1 VKAAPL
7 QNEHARAA
15 MAKIVARTGPIPARQ
30 RGGKMFE
37 FVAVRRMWIARAPRG
52 ARFVAGAVASAALAL
67 SALPAAAQSADQY
80 PARPVKMLVP
90 YAPGGATDIIA
101 RHVANKLNEM
111 FSQGFVVENRPG
123 ASGNIALEAA
133 VKAAPDGYT
142 LFVGNVSTNTI
153 NENLFAQ
160 NMQFRPSRD
169 LIGIT
174 KLVEI
179 PHVLAVSPAFPANTV
194 AEFIDLAKKSPG
206 KYNYAS
212 ASLGSYPHLDMMKL
226 LKASGT
232 DMTHVPYKG
241 GAGQMIPSLITN
253 ETQIAFIN
261 LSSTI
266 EHIKAGK
273 IRTIAAVPSSR
284 LPELPNLATMAE
296 QGYPGIGTNAWQGMF
311 APAAT
316 PKPVVDKLY
325 SSVASILLKP
335 EMKEMLARQMLTVTL
350 SKSPQDFTEL
360 VQKETREWGDF
371 IRDNKIKID

>member
-1 VKAAPL
+1 MT
-7 QNEHARAA
+7 QS
-15 MAKIVARTGPIPARQ
+15 T
-30 RGGKMFE
+30 
-37 FVAVRRMWIARAPRG
+37 AVRTLRS
-52 ARFVAGAVASAALAL
+52 VAGAIAAAACVI
-67 SALPAAAQSADQY
+67 SALPAAAQTADQY
-80 PARPVKMLVP
+80 PSRPVKILVP

-101 RHVANKLNEM
+101 RHVSNKLNEM
-111 FSQGFVVENRPG
+111 YSQGFVVENRPG

-160 NMQFRPSRD
+160 HMQFRPSRD
-169 LIGIT
+169 LVGIT

-179 PHVLAVSPAFPANTV
+179 PHILAVSPAFPANTV
-194 AEFIDLAKKSPG
+194 AEAIDLAKRNPG

-212 ASLGSYPHLDMMKL
+212 ASLGSYPHLDMLKL

-273 IRTIAAVPSSR
+273 IRAIAAVPATR
-284 LPELPNLATMAE
+284 LPELPNVPTLAE

-311 APAAT
+311 APVAT
-316 PKPVVDKLY
+316 PKPIVDKLY
-325 SSVASILLKP
+325 GAVAAVLSKP
-335 EMKEMLARQMLTVTL
+335 EMKEMLAKQMLTVTL

-371 IRDNKIKID
+371 IRENKIKVD

>member
-1 VKAAPL
+1 MT
-7 QNEHARAA
+7 QFIN
-15 MAKIVARTGPIPARQ
+15 
-30 RGGKMFE
+30 
-37 FVAVRRMWIARAPRG
+37 RAPRA
-52 ARFVAGAVASAALAL
+52 ARFAVGFVVSAVLVLWAF
-67 SALPAAAQSADQY
+67 PAAAQGADQY
-80 PARPVKMLVP
+80 PNRPVKLLVP

-101 RHVANKLNEM
+101 RHVSNKLNEL
-111 FSQGFVVENRPG
+111 FGQGFLVENRPG

-160 NMQFRPSRD
+160 HMQFRPSRD
-169 LIGIT
+169 LVGVT

-179 PHVLAVSPAFPANTV
+179 PHVLAVSPAFPSHTV
-194 AEFIDLAKKSPG
+194 ADVIALAKKSPG

-212 ASLGSYPHLDMMKL
+212 AGLGSYPHLDMMKF
-226 LKASGT
+226 LKAAGI

-273 IRTIAAVPSSR
+273 LRVVAAVPSTR
-284 LPELPNLATMAE
+284 LPELPNVATMAE
-296 QGYPGIGTNAWQGMF
+296 QGYAGIGTNAWQGMF
-311 APAAT
+311 APVAT
-316 PKPVVDKLY
+316 PKPIVDKLY
-325 SSVASILLKP
+325 NATASILSKP

-360 VQKETREWGDF
+360 VQKETKEWGDF

>member
-1 VKAAPL
+1 MIQFATARDRWVGCAP
-7 QNEHARAA
+7 RAA
-15 MAKIVARTGPIPARQ
+15 R
-30 RGGKMFE
+30 F
-37 FVAVRRMWIARAPRG
+37 AVG
-52 ARFVAGAVASAALAL
+52 SVVSAVLVL

-80 PARPVKMLVP
+80 PSRPVKVLVP

-101 RHVANKLNEM
+101 RHISNKLNEM
-111 FSQGFVVENRPG
+111 FGQGFLVENRPG

-153 NENLFAQ
+153 NENLFAK

-169 LIGIT
+169 LAGIT

-179 PHVLAVSPAFPANTV
+179 PHILAVSPSFPAKNV
-194 AEFIDLAKKSPG
+194 AEAIEQARRNPG
-206 KYNYAS
+206 KLNYAS
-212 ASLGSYPHLDMMKL
+212 ASLGSYPHLDMMKF
-226 LKASGT
+226 LKATGT

-273 IRTIAAVPSSR
+273 LRAIAAVPSSR
-284 LPELPNLATMAE
+284 LPELPAVATMAE
-296 QGYPGIGTNAWQGMF
+296 QGYAGIGTNAWQGMF
-311 APAAT
+311 APVAT
-316 PKPVVDKLY
+316 PKPVVDRLY
-325 SSVASILLKP
+325 NATASILSKP

-360 VQKETREWGDF
+360 VQKET
-371 IRDNKIKID
+371 